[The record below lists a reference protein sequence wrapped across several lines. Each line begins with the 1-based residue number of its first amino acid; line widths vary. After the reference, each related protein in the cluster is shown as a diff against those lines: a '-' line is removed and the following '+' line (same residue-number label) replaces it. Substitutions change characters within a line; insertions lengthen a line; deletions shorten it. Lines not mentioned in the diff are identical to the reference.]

1 MSLWCLMHQGYCA
14 PSVRYRIFQAG
25 RLFLPLY
32 EKALLD
38 IDDKWLVEA
47 IALQAVT
54 VVMLGCDVGI
64 SSEES

>member
-1 MSLWCLMHQGYCA
+1 MSLWCLVHQGYCA
-14 PSVRYRIFQAG
+14 PSVRCGISQAG
-25 RLFLPLY
+25 RLFLPLH

-38 IDDKWLVEA
+38 IDDKWLVKA

-54 VVMLGCDVGI
+54 VVILGCDVGV

>member
-1 MSLWCLMHQGYCA
+1 M
-14 PSVRYRIFQAG
+14 
-25 RLFLPLY
+25 
-32 EKALLD
+32 D